1 MTTLFEYTSLLLIIL
16 IFLAIKS
23 WLELPTFP
31 IIWQKKKLF
40 CNILPYDELGDTLE
54 TPRRHLGDV
63 PNLSPYRHNV
73 TFRLSPSKSLIRY
86 FM

>member
-23 WLELPTFP
+23 WLELPTCP
-31 IIWQKKKLF
+31 TIWQKRKLF
-40 CNILPYDELGDTLE
+40 CNILPYGELGDTSE
-54 TPRRHLGDV
+54 T
-63 PNLSPYRHNV
+63 YRHNV
-73 TFRLSPSKSLIRY
+73 TFHLSPSKSLIRY

>member
-31 IIWQKKKLF
+31 IIWQKKRF
-40 CNILPYDELGDTLE
+40 FYSFLPYGRDRDEIE
-54 TPRRHLGDV
+54 TP
-63 PNLSPYRHNV
+63 
-73 TFRLSPSKSLIRY
+73 
-86 FM
+86 